1 MGDVDIF
8 NGDAD
13 GICALVQLR
22 QFDPRSARLIT
33 GMKRD
38 IALVNRAN
46 VRRGD
51 RITILDVSFDRNRDG
66 VLEAIES
73 GASIFYCD
81 HHFSGDL
88 PSHPALQTLI
98 NTSSGVCTSVLINGY
113 LKSRYSAWAAVGA
126 FGDNLS
132 DTACEILK
140 SLSYKKSQLDLLKK
154 LGIYMNYNSYGM
166 DISDLNLHPADLYRA
181 LASFESP
188 LDFVSESP
196 EYFQK
201 LETSYHSDF
210 EKVLSIVPQYTDSKV
225 AVYFLPN
232 KSWSRRIS
240 GMFSNQLA
248 NEAPS
253 RAHAVLTERNEGDFL
268 VSVRAP
274 INNRKGADILCRQFL
289 TGGGRSAAAGIDHLP
304 AEDVDKFIQKFSLAY
319 C

>member
-1 MGDVDIF
+1 MGDIDIF

-22 QFDPRSARLIT
+22 QFDPRPARLIT
-33 GMKRD
+33 GVKRD
-38 IALVNRAN
+38 ISLVSRASAQ
-46 VRRGD
+46 RGD
-51 RITILDVSFDRNRDG
+51 RITILDVSFDRNRVE
-66 VLEAIES
+66 VLKAIES

-81 HHFSGDL
+81 HHFPGDL

-98 NTSSGVCTSVLINGY
+98 NTSPGVCTSVLINGY

-140 SLSYKKSQLDLLKK
+140 SMSYNEFQLDLLKK
-154 LGIYMNYNSYGM
+154 LGTYMNYNSYGT
-166 DISDLNLHPADLYRA
+166 DIADLNWHPADLYRA

-201 LETSYHSDF
+201 LETNYHGDF
-210 EKVLSIVPQYTDSKV
+210 EKVLSIVPQYTDARV

-232 KSWSRRIS
+232 KPWSRRIS
-240 GMFSNQLA
+240 GIYSNQLA

-253 RAHAVLTERNEGDFL
+253 RAHAVLTERSEGDFL

-274 INNRKGADILCRQFL
+274 INNRKGADLLCRQFL

-304 AEDVDKFIQKFSLAY
+304 AEEVDSFIQKFSLAY

>member
-1 MGDVDIF
+1 MGDIDIF

-22 QFDPRSARLIT
+22 QSDPRSARLIT
-33 GMKRD
+33 GVKRD
-38 IALVNRAN
+38 ISLVSRASAQ
-46 VRRGD
+46 RGD
-51 RITILDVSFDRNRDG
+51 RITILDVSFDRNRVE
-66 VLEAIES
+66 VLKAIES

-81 HHFSGDL
+81 HHFPGDL

-98 NTSSGVCTSVLINGY
+98 NTSPGVCTSVLINGY

-132 DTACEILK
+132 DTAFQILK
-140 SLSYKKSQLDLLKK
+140 SLPYKKSQLDLLKK
-154 LGIYMNYNSYGM
+154 LGTYINYNSYGT
-166 DISDLNLHPADLYRA
+166 DIADLNWHPAELYCA

-188 LDFVSESP
+188 LDFVSENP
-196 EYFQK
+196 EYFEK
-201 LETSYHSDF
+201 LETNYHSDF
-210 EKVLSIVPQYTDSKV
+210 EKVLSIVPQYTDARI

-240 GMFSNQLA
+240 GIFSNQLA
-248 NEAPS
+248 NESPS
-253 RAHAVLTERNEGDFL
+253 RAHAVLTERSEGDFL

-274 INNRKGADILCRQFL
+274 INNREGADLLCRQFL

-304 AEDVDKFIQKFSLAY
+304 AEEVDKFIQKFSLTY

>member
-22 QFDPRSARLIT
+22 QSDPRPARLIT
-33 GMKRD
+33 GIKRD
-38 IALVNRAN
+38 IALVSRAN
-46 VRRGD
+46 AQRGD

-132 DTACEILK
+132 DTAYEILK
-140 SLSYKKSQLDLLKK
+140 SLAYKESEWDLLKK
-154 LGIYMNYNSYGM
+154 LGTYMNYNSYGM
-166 DISDLNLHPADLYRA
+166 DIADLNWHPADLYRA

-201 LETSYHSDF
+201 LETNYHSDF
-210 EKVLSIVPQYTDSKV
+210 EKVLSIVPEYTDATV

-240 GMFSNQLA
+240 GIFSNQLA

-274 INNRKGADILCRQFL
+274 ISNRKGADILCRQFV

-304 AEDVDKFIQKFSLAY
+304 AEEVDKFIQKFSLAY

>member
-1 MGDVDIF
+1 MGDIDIF

-22 QFDPRSARLIT
+22 QFDPRSATLIT
-33 GMKRD
+33 GIKRD

-46 VRRGD
+46 AQRGD
-51 RITILDVSFDRNRDG
+51 RITILDVSFDRNRVG

-98 NTSSGVCTSVLINGY
+98 NTSSGVCTSVLINGL

-132 DTACEILK
+132 DTAYEILK
-140 SLSYKKSQLDLLKK
+140 SLAYKESQLDILKN
-154 LGIYMNYNSYGM
+154 LGTYINYNSYGM
-166 DISDLNLHPADLYRA
+166 DIADLAWHPADLYRA

-188 LDFVSESP
+188 LNFVSESP

-201 LETSYHSDF
+201 LETNYHSDF
-210 EKVLSIVPQYTDSKV
+210 EKALSIVPQYTDASV

-240 GMFSNQLA
+240 GIFSNELA

-253 RAHAVLTERNEGDFL
+253 RAHAVLTERTEGDFL

-274 INNRKGADILCRQFL
+274 INNRKGADSLCRQFL

-304 AEDVDKFIQKFSLAY
+304 AEEVDKFIQEFSLTY